1 MVLNHLK
8 FLIMKKFIV
17 ALMSFAD
24 YADGKLL
31 EFASAV
37 IAALTGNSNFT
48 KVNDPL
54 AALTNV
60 YARYARALDAARH
73 GSSAQVAA
81 KNVLKSALIVALR
94 NLCSAVNYEQKGNR
108 EALLTSGFA
117 VSKDASTPVVLA
129 PIKKMTVN
137 YGDNPGQLE
146 IVVKKGEGT
155 RSMVYQFTT
164 DAEIT
169 AATRWNTLY
178 STESKCTL
186 SELPIGH
193 YVTIRVLSI
202 GTRRQSIISAPVK
215 KLVA

>member
-1 MVLNHLK
+1 MNR
-8 FLIMKKFIV
+8 LIL
-17 ALMSFAD
+17 ALMSFAV

-48 KVNDPL
+48 KVDDPL
-54 AALTNV
+54 AAVTNV
-60 YARYARALDAARH
+60 YGRYARALDAARH

-81 KNVLKSALIVALR
+81 KNNLKVALIDALR
-94 NLCSAVNYEQKGNR
+94 KLCSAVNYEQKGNR

-129 PIKKMTVN
+129 PIKKMMVN
-137 YGDNPGQLE
+137 YGDNPGELE

-169 AATRWNTLY
+169 AATRWNTLV

-186 SELPIGH
+186 SELPVGH
-193 YVTIRVLSI
+193 YVTIRVMSV
-202 GTRRQSIISAPVK
+202 GARKQSIYSAAVK